1 MNYFVIASDG
11 QKYGPADV
19 PTLNQWAQEG
29 RVLTTS
35 MLEDAT
41 TGERVAATSV
51 PGIVFPIAPPTG
63 QNFQQP
69 NFQQPNFQHPPGMG
83 YRDDG
88 SEDIKKVWIFGG
100 IGFICCPIIF
110 SVMAIVF
117 ASNAQK
123 KGHPQAQTALIF
135 AIISLVVGCGFSIL
149 GRGLAAGL
157 NR

>member
-1 MNYFVIASDG
+1 MNYFVIAADG
-11 QKYGPADV
+11 QKYGPADI

-51 PGIVFPIAPPTG
+51 PGIMFPMSPPPG

-69 NFQQPNFQHPPGMG
+69 NFQHAAGPQF
-83 YRDDG
+83 RDDG

-100 IGFICCPIIF
+100 IGFFCCPIIF

-117 ASNAQK
+117 ATNAQK

-135 AIISLVVGCGFSIL
+135 AICSLVVGCGFSVIS
-149 GRGLAAGL
+149 RGLMSGL
-157 NR
+157 GNR

>member
-1 MNYFVIASDG
+1 MNYFVIAADG

-35 MLEDAT
+35 MLEDAS

-51 PGIVFPIAPPTG
+51 PGIMFPMSSPAG

-69 NFQQPNFQHPPGMG
+69 NFQHVPRANFG
-83 YRDDG
+83 DDG
-88 SEDIKKVWIFGG
+88 SSDITKVWIFSALSVFCCFGFG
-100 IGFICCPIIF
+100 IA
-110 SVMAIVF
+110 AIVF
-117 ASNAQK
+117 ATNAQK
-123 KGHPQAQTALIF
+123 KGHPQAQTALIV
-135 AIISLVVGCGFSIL
+135 AIISLVLACGVGGIA
-149 GRGLAAGL
+149 RGLGAGMF